1 MLQRSLDTASYFAGH
16 GFKDVRSMTGGID
29 AWSQAAGCQK

>member
-16 GFKDVRSMTGGID
+16 GFKDGGID